1 MKKIRIISNV
11 NKKNLIYLT
20 IILVILVSV
29 FKFEFLREIFC
40 IILYSFSLY
49 YVIKPLQKKLLNK
62 GFNRKLSSFILILCL
77 FISIFFILIYFIPLA
92 FRESLSLTRAIDE
105 IEEYFAQL
113 PINLKVLNNNKILL
127 SLLNNIY
134 KRGYNALIIIVNNIL
149 DNAIEMGDN
158 LLALLVIPVITY
170 YLLCDSKYINN
181 KILYVFPIKLRK
193 IIRKICY
200 DIDKILSRYILSQFI
215 LCGIVTFFT
224 FILLIVFDIKYPIL
238 LSFING
244 IFNIIPYFGP
254 IFGAIP
260 VILVTF
266 IYSPQ
271 IALYVTIAM
280 YLIQFIE
287 GNIIAPKITGDSVDL
302 HPIVVILVLVISGK
316 IAGFIGMI
324 MAIPLTVI
332 IKVIYEDLN
341 YYLY

>member
-1 MKKIRIISNV
+1 MKKIRIINNV
-11 NKKNLIYLT
+11 NKKTVIYLS
-20 IILVILVSV
+20 IILVILISI
-29 FKFEFLREIFC
+29 FKFEFLREVFY

-49 YVIKPLQKKLLNK
+49 YAIKPLQRKLLNK
-62 GFNRKLSSFILILCL
+62 GLNRKISSFILILCL
-77 FISIFFILIYFIPLA
+77 CICIFLVLIYFIPLV
-92 FRESLSLTRAIDE
+92 FRESLSLSIAIDE
-105 IEEYFAQL
+105 IEEYFSQL
-113 PINLKVLNNNKILL
+113 PSNLNVIKNNKILL
-127 SLLNNIY
+127 ALLNDLY
-134 KRGYNALIIIVNNIL
+134 KRGYNALILVVNNIL
-149 DNAIEMGDN
+149 DNAIELGDN
-158 LLALLVIPVITY
+158 LLALLVIPVISY

-181 KILYVFPIKLRK
+181 KILFVFPIKLRK

-200 DIDKILSRYILSQFI
+200 DTDKILSRYIISQFI
-215 LCGIVTFFT
+215 LCGIVTILT
-224 FILLIVFDIKYPIL
+224 FLLLIIFEIKYPIL

-260 VILVTF
+260 IILVSF

-271 IALYVTIAM
+271 IAFYVTIAM
-280 YLIQFIE
+280 YLIQLIE
-287 GNIIAPKITGDSVDL
+287 GNMIAPKITGDSVDL
-302 HPIVVILVLVISGK
+302 HPIVVILVLIISGK